1 MKIKIEQF
9 GKERKK
15 EIKNLEQQHAKEK
28 RQKQDHE
35 ENEMEIEYQIV
46 ASGQKDRFYRREER
60 SVN

>member
-1 MKIKIEQF
+1 MIEQF

-28 RQKQDHE
+28 RQKQNHE
-35 ENEMEIEYQIV
+35 ENKTQVIEYQIV
-46 ASGQKDRFYRREER
+46 APGQKKDHFHRREEK